1 MAIARI
7 SIKDERELHDI
18 IMKDISVIEDG
29 LAVICGDMPI
39 DTKVRIGLLCH
50 DENGQLV
57 IVESSIKEN
66 DNMFFEGLNVLT
78 HVNNV
83 KPMLKFSYKDFKIDE
98 TKTPRLVFLA
108 PSFSTQLVDVVAQ
121 MQGIQIDL
129 YTWEYFEFDD
139 KKAFHL
145 ESVWLSEATKSRP
158 KKAKPEK
165 SKASKAAEKPEP
177 SKTEEKQK
185 PEPTIEEVMI
195 PPVEVE
201 QDVSTKDQ
209 KERTKKKSIFSI

>member
-18 IMKDISVIEDG
+18 IMKDISVIEGG